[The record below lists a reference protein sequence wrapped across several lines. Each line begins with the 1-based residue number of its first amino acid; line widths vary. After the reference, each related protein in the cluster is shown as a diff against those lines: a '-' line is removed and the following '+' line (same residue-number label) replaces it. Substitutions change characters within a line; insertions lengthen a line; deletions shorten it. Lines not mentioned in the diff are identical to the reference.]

1 MLQFRFAHSDQ
12 TALIANSIGLDDRT
26 HQDWRQTSITLA
38 ATATL
43 AISSHD
49 HFCLRYILRKVH

>member
-26 HQDWRQTSITLA
+26 HQDWGQTSIILA

-49 HFCLRYILRKVH
+49 HFCLRHIF